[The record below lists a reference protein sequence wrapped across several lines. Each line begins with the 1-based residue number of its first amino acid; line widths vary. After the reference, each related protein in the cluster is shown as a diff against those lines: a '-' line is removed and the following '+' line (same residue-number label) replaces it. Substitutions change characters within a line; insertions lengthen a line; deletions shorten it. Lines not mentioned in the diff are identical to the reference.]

1 MQWYLFSSC
10 WADVFTLA
18 IFSCFNLNYYLKKI
32 PKKFIEYYQQFHKKW
47 VKILRV
53 GDCGKTN
60 MYIMFQV
67 NLEEQQKA
75 AEKGKSLA
83 LEIRVKNIK
92 ASVKEK
98 RLQTNNALQ
107 PWQHG
112 VIKTTNANRMMYEDL
127 KEKYG
132 IDYVPTQ
139 KTNQVKWN
147 TYF

>member
-1 MQWYLFSSC
+1 MLQLELLSE
-10 WADVFTLA
+10 
-18 IFSCFNLNYYLKKI
+18 KKI

-75 AEKGKSLA
+75 AEKGKNLA
-83 LEIRVKNIK
+83 SQILVKDINKSI
-92 ASVKEK
+92 KEK
-98 RLQTNNALQ
+98 RLQLNTALQ

-112 VIKTTNANRMMYEDL
+112 VIKTTNANRMMYEVL

-139 KTNQVKWN
+139 KTNQVKCN

>member
-1 MQWYLFSSC
+1 MLQLELLSE
-10 WADVFTLA
+10 
-18 IFSCFNLNYYLKKI
+18 KKI

-47 VKILRV
+47 V

-75 AEKGKSLA
+75 AEKGKNLA
-83 LEIRVKNIK
+83 LEIRVKNIN

-98 RLQTNNALQ
+98 RLQVNNALQ

-112 VIKTTNANRMMYEDL
+112 VIKTTNANRMMYEVL

-132 IDYVPTQ
+132 IDYVLTT